1 VTDPATAPGPTV
13 RALPSRGAPAV
24 AGHRGDADGRRRG
37 SAWEQLGLGPDARPP
52 VPDGV
57 PLAQSTERFANR
69 ELSWLEF
76 ANRLLDLADDD
87 RQPLLERVKFLA
99 IFTEGLDEFFQV
111 RVAGLEDQVAAG
123 LRTRSPDGLGPGEQL
138 AAIAARVTTLVGR
151 QNRIFADGVEPLLR
165 DAGILIDDWH
175 TLAEPDRRHLDE
187 VYTRSIFPVLTPLAV
202 DQGHP
207 FPYISNL
214 SLNLVLRVV
223 DPSTEEQRIARVKV
237 PPLLP
242 RFVGLPDGSRFVP
255 VEQVIAAHLDT
266 LFPAMSIAEHHVFR
280 VTRNADLSVD
290 EDDAQ
295 DLLAAVELELHR
307 RRFGQA
313 VRLEVAS
320 GISSDLLDMLVSE
333 VDVPEDNV
341 FLSDV
346 PLDLGGLRDLV
357 ALDRPDLAPEPW
369 VPLAPPPLAGDRDLF
384 EVLAEGDVLVH
395 HPYESFAASVES
407 FVERAA
413 ADPDVLAIRQ
423 TLYRTGTDSPL
434 VAALIRAS
442 HSGKQ
447 VTAVVELQARFDE
460 RANIAWARAL
470 EEAGVQ
476 VVYGL
481 ARLKTHSKMSL
492 VIRREGD
499 ATRRYCHV
507 GSGNYNSV
515 TALTYED
522 IGLLT
527 ADPDIGA
534 DVAEVFNLLTGSG
547 SELELRRLVVSPV
560 TTRRE
565 VISAIDAEA
574 AAGPRGR
581 IVLKTNG
588 LTDPDVIDAL
598 YRASGAG
605 CPVDLVVRGRCSIRP
620 GVAGL
625 SEHIRVRS
633 IVGRFLEH
641 SRLFRF
647 GGDDGRPLRIWF
659 GSPDMM
665 ERNLDRRVEAVVPVV
680 DPTVQQRLVR
690 ILDDALRD
698 EANSWTLTAEG
709 PWVRTLPPGVGEAA
723 PFSLQD
729 HCRELA
735 LEAVR
740 RRHDADL
747 AVPSVRTVASP
758 VAPAPTGG
766 TPSVSAVP
774 HAPAEPTAPAGR
786 PVPSS
791 TASSAPR
798 RRWWRRL
805 VGRTG

>member
-1 VTDPATAPGPTV
+1 MTEPATAPGSRV
-13 RALPSRGAPAV
+13 RDVPEVGEPVSTDLPVP
-24 AGHRGDADGRRRG
+24 ADGLRRTG
-37 SAWEQLGLGPDARPP
+37 SAWQQLGLGPDARPP

-57 PLAQSTERFANR
+57 PLTESTERFANR

-138 AAIAARVTTLVGR
+138 AAITQRVTKLVAR

-165 DAGILIDDWH
+165 GAGILIADWH
-175 TLAEPDRRHLDE
+175 TLDDVDRSHLDE
-187 VYTRSIFPVLTPLAV
+187 VYTRLIFPVLTPLAV

-242 RFVGLPDGSRFVP
+242 RFVSLPDGSRYVP

-266 LFPAMSIAEHHVFR
+266 LFPDMEIAEHHVFR

-313 VRLEVAS
+313 VRLELAT
-320 GISSDLLDMLVSE
+320 GISTDLLDMLVSE

-346 PLDLGGLRDLV
+346 PLDLGGLRDLAAV
-357 ALDRPDLAPEPW
+357 DRPDLAPEPW
-369 VPLAPPPLAGDRDLF
+369 VPLVPPQLAGGRNLF
-384 EVLAEGDVLVH
+384 EVLVEGDVLLH
-395 HPYESFAASVES
+395 HPYESFAASVEA
-407 FVERAA
+407 FVEQAA

-423 TLYRTGTDSPL
+423 TLYRTGTDSPI

-442 HSGKQ
+442 QSGKQ

-547 SELELRRLVVSPV
+547 SDLQLRRLVVSPV

-565 VISAIDAEA
+565 VIAAIDEEA
-574 AAGPRGR
+574 AAGTAGR

-588 LTDPDVIDAL
+588 LTDPEVIDAL
-598 YRASGAG
+598 YRASAVG

-620 GVAGL
+620 GVSGL

-647 GGDDGRPLRIWF
+647 GGDHGRPLRIWF

-665 ERNLDRRVEAVVPVV
+665 ERNLDRRVEAVVPVI
-680 DPTVQQRLVR
+680 DPAIQQRLVR
-690 ILDDALRD
+690 ILEDALRD
-698 EANSWTLTAEG
+698 EANSWTLSAGGTWTRATASG
-709 PWVRTLPPGVGEAA
+709 GGDRQG
-723 PFSLQD
+723 FSLQD
-729 HCRELA
+729 RCRELA
-735 LEAVR
+735 LESLQ
-740 RRHDADL
+740 RRHDAVQ
-747 AVPSVRTVASP
+747 AVPSLRTVEPS
-758 VAPAPTGG
+758 VAPAPTDG
-766 TPSVSAVP
+766 TPAGPVGS
-774 HAPAEPTAPAGR
+774 TAPAG
-786 PVPSS
+786 PQP
-791 TASSAPR
+791 TPPGPR
-798 RRWWRRL
+798 RRWWHRL
-805 VGRTG
+805 VGRSG